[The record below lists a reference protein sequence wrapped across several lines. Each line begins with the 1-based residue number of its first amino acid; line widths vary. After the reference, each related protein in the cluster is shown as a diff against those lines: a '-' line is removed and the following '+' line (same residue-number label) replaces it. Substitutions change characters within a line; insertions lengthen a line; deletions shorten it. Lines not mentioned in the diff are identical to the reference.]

1 VPNTVYVEVVNEA
14 SGKVLGDPGFSTSNG
29 TGIIQWQWN
38 GGHNEEWV
46 FNAAGNGTTQIVNAF
61 SGLSLGDPGF
71 STSNGTQMIQWGYTG
86 AANMQWKLLAAG
98 NGPGFPPYLFAPYVD
113 ETSDSSTVLNVNTL
127 ASDVNTKYLSLGFI
141 DSDSQGNPVWGTS
154 GNAFTDTDYSVT
166 LKNSIAALQARGGNV
181 ILSFGGE
188 SDSSVPEV
196 ELARQITNLNTLE
209 QTYLK
214 VINFYNVT
222 HIDFDIEGDNLPDGF
237 SAAATAMSNRSQAMA
252 WLQQQIPGL
261 TISLT
266 LEAGNGGF
274 GSQEQQLITSAVQAG
289 VHLSFVNIMDM
300 YLAGT
305 TNATNAENEAAA
317 DEAQLKSLLGLAT
330 DAQAYAMLGIT
341 TLDASSD
348 GNGSNGLSASDTT
361 QLINWAYSKGVG
373 EMSSWYDYTLSNEE
387 AYTSLF
393 ESQYTG

>member
-1 VPNTVYVEVVNEA
+1 
-14 SGKVLGDPGFSTSNG
+14 
-29 TGIIQWQWN
+29 
-38 GGHNEEWV
+38 
-46 FNAAGNGTTQIVNAF
+46 
-61 SGLSLGDPGF
+61 
-71 STSNGTQMIQWGYTG
+71 M
-86 AANMQWKLLAAG
+86 
-98 NGPGFPPYLFAPYVD
+98 
-113 ETSDSSTVLNVNTL
+113 
-127 ASDVNTKYLSLGFI
+127 
-141 DSDSQGNPVWGTS
+141 
-154 GNAFTDTDYSVT
+154 
-166 LKNSIAALQARGGNV
+166 
-181 ILSFGGE
+181 
-188 SDSSVPEV
+188 
-196 ELARQITNLNTLE
+196 
-209 QTYLK
+209 
-214 VINFYNVT
+214 INFYNVK
-222 HIDFDIEGDNLPDGF
+222 HIDFDIEGDNLPDGS

-266 LEAGNGGF
+266 LEAGDGGF

-330 DAQAYAMLGIT
+330 NAQAYAMLGIT

-373 EMSSWYDYTLSNEE
+373 EMSSWYDYTLGNEE